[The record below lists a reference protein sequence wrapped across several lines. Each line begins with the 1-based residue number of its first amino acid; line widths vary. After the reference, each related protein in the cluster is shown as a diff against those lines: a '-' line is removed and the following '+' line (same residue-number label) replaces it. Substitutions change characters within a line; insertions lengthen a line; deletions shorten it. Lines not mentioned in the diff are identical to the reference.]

1 MKISKKLLLFSILI
15 SSVLVSKD
23 TFVSEKVVEAAEYK
37 NGIFY
42 GDDGKPAN
50 WWYND
55 GKEWY
60 FFQNGKKHNGYG
72 KDASGKKFFDNG
84 KYANWWND
92 DGKEWYFF
100 QKGEKHSGYGEDAS
114 GKKFFDNGKYA
125 SWWHD

>member
-1 MKISKKLLLFSILI
+1 MKISKRLLLFSILI

-60 FFQNGKKHNGYG
+60 FFQNGKKYNGYG
-72 KDASGKKFFDNG
+72 KDASGKKFFDHG
-84 KYANWWND
+84 QDAHWWTD
-92 DGKEWYFF
+92 DGQEWYFF
-100 QKGEKHSGYGEDAS
+100 HYFHLL
-114 GKKFFDNGKYA
+114 KFFIVFQLFLKIFFL
-125 SWWHD
+125 HQ